1 METSANIYIED
12 LHTEYKHNYS
22 PAVLKT
28 ICAFLNTDGGTIF
41 ITPTGGTEYNTTP
54 SLLLER
60 IKRSVDKY
68 FKEIPGINITID
80 PNNLDAIIIKVDKY
94 EIENDFVSLS
104 IKPETSKTYY
114 FRVGD
119 RNIKSNLEQAPYW
132 QAVGMY
138 DLPVLRSY
146 TPHHKEQ
153 KYTFEKAKFDNQVE
167 FNVVGLLPRGSNLY
181 KYMDLESALLSLDKT
196 PQKNPNLR
204 FVEPTFWEDQYEG
217 RFYNATY
224 DNIPNDPTRAPFLYA
239 CCFSAKKENEAA
251 WILYSHGR
259 NGLACRCVEFSLN
272 RAKLRNQLVSNLRD
286 CTLYIGAV
294 NYQSMTMIDNLH
306 LSNITLNGTIKK
318 NEDYYK
324 YFEKFSREK
333 YINLLLLKRPA
344 FEHEKE
350 VRIFIVPNSPNKGK
364 TRRDNNGNLTQPATP
379 KFVDIDWIDVIEEIR
394 IDKNCSDYEKRLLR
408 DSLNRL
414 LQEKQNT
421 VSLEYFQ
428 KLQSKVALKEFDPY
442 RDDSIKEGPLSITT
456 LP

>member
-68 FKEIPGINITID
+68 FKEIPCINITID

-204 FVEPTFWEDQYEG
+204 FVEPTSWEDQYEG

-350 VRIFIVPNSPNKGK
+350 VRIFIVPNLPNKGK

-408 DSLNRL
+408 DSINRL

-421 VSLEYFQ
+421 VSPEYFQ

-442 RDDSIKEGPLSITT
+442 RDDSIK
-456 LP
+456 

>member
-1 METSANIYIED
+1 MDTSANMYIED
-12 LHTEYKHNYS
+12 LHTEYKHNFS
-22 PAVLKT
+22 QAVLKT
-28 ICAFLNTDGGTIF
+28 ICAFLNTDGGSIF
-41 ITPTGGTEYNTTP
+41 ITPTTESKYNITP
-54 SLLLER
+54 SSLLER
-60 IKRSVDKY
+60 IKRSTDKY
-68 FKEIPGINITID
+68 FKDIPGINIIMD
-80 PNNLDAIIIKVDKY
+80 PNNLDTIIIKVEKY

-119 RNIKSNLEQAPYW
+119 RNVKSNLEQAPYW
-132 QAVGMY
+132 QAVGIY

-146 TPHHKEQ
+146 TPHDKEQ
-153 KYTFEKAKFDNQVE
+153 KYTFEKAKLDNQVE

-196 PQKNPNLR
+196 SQKKPNIR
-204 FVEPTFWEDQYEG
+204 FVEPTSWDDQYEG

-224 DNIPNDPTRAPFLYA
+224 DNILNDPVRAPFLYA
-239 CCFSAKKENEAA
+239 CCFSSKKENEAA
-251 WILYSHGR
+251 WILYSHGK
-259 NGLACRCVEFSLN
+259 NGLAGRCVEFSLN
-272 RAKLRNQLVSNLRD
+272 RSKLRHQLVSNLRD

-306 LSNITLNGTIKK
+306 LPNITLNGVIKK

-350 VRIFIVPNSPNKGK
+350 VRIFIVPNSPNKSK
-364 TRRDNNGNLTQPATP
+364 TRRDSNGNLPQPATP

-394 IDKNCSDYEKRLLR
+394 IDKNCSDYEKRLLQ

-414 LQEKQNT
+414 LQEKHNL
-421 VSLEYFQ
+421 VSPEYFQ
-428 KLQSKVALKEFDPY
+428 KLQSKIVLKEFDPY

>member
-41 ITPTGGTEYNTTP
+41 ITLTGGTEYNTTP

-80 PNNLDAIIIKVDKY
+80 PNNPDAIIIKVDKY

-153 KYTFEKAKFDNQVE
+153 KYTFDKAKVDNQVE

-204 FVEPTFWEDQYEG
+204 FVEPTSWEDQYEG

-421 VSLEYFQ
+421 VSTEYFQ